1 MNTTAVVKRSAE
13 VSVRFKARIAGTFYL
28 LTALAGIF
36 AEFFVRGKLVVP
48 GNAAATV
55 SNILSHPDLYRLGF
69 ASGLIASTCYLVVT
83 ALFYNLFKPVSRSV
97 SLIAAFISLTAC
109 ALQIA
114 FNCLLNLA
122 PFVLLG
128 DARYLSVFKAEQV
141 QALTYMLLKL
151 RVQAHQNGMVLYG
164 LYALLIGYLI
174 FRSTFLPR
182 VLGVLMVFAGV
193 GYLTF
198 LWLPLAD
205 YVDPYNLAPGALAG
219 LCLAL
224 WLLLRGV
231 NAQRWNERASA
242 AAVRVGI

>member
-1 MNTTAVVKRSAE
+1 LK
-13 VSVRFKARIAGTFYL
+13 
-28 LTALAGIF
+28 
-36 AEFFVRGKLVVP
+36 
-48 GNAAATV
+48 NA
-55 SNILSHPDLYRLGF
+55 P
-69 ASGLIASTCYLVVT
+69 
-83 ALFYNLFKPVSRSV
+83 
-97 SLIAAFISLTAC
+97 
-109 ALQIA
+109 
-114 FNCLLNLA
+114 
-122 PFVLLG
+122 
-128 DARYLSVFKAEQV
+128 YLSVFKPEQV
-141 QALTYMLLKL
+141 QALMYMFLPL

-224 WLLLRGV
+224 LLLLSGV
-231 NAQRWNERASA
+231 NAQRWNEQASA
-242 AAVRVGI
+242 ATDL